1 MSQQLSWARDGET
14 LTLTGELDQDLLNP
28 LWDAR
33 HNAMQGVTLI
43 DLHGVTRVDTAGIAL
58 LAHLVATGKK
68 QGSSV
73 TLTGVSDN
81 VVTLAQ
87 LYNLPEDVLPR
98 YKMLSLFSLSDDVDP
113 MENNEIQTVLM
124 NALSL
129 QEAHVS
135 GDGSHFQVIAVGE
148 MFDGMSRVKKQQAV
162 YAPLMEYIADNRIH
176 ALSIKAFT
184 PQEWARDRKLNGF

>member
-81 VVTLAQ
+81 VITLAQ
-87 LYNLPEDVLPR
+87 LYNLSEDVLPR
-98 YKMLSLFSLSDDVDP
+98 
-113 MENNEIQTVLM
+113 
-124 NALSL
+124 
-129 QEAHVS
+129 
-135 GDGSHFQVIAVGE
+135 
-148 MFDGMSRVKKQQAV
+148 
-162 YAPLMEYIADNRIH
+162 
-176 ALSIKAFT
+176 
-184 PQEWARDRKLNGF
+184 